1 MQICMFFYSTE
12 QESLPIDDLQRETEK
27 LDLSTEEAPS
37 SGIQQTV
44 EPESPLQSK
53 EPTTEP
59 ESETVTQTQQGSPSG
74 VRSSLA
80 TIGEDLEEDED
91 DDKDKEAEVSNTG
104 VNFVVGD

>member
-1 MQICMFFYSTE
+1 MCSTE

-27 LDLSTEEAPS
+27 LDLSTEETPS
-37 SGIQQTV
+37 SDIQQTI
-44 EPESPLQSK
+44 EPESPLPSK
-53 EPTTEP
+53 EPTTEH

-80 TIGEDLEEDED
+80 TIGEDLEEED
-91 DDKDKEAEVSNTG
+91 DNKEAEISNTG